1 MKSRPLPT
9 IFAAMLIAISSAH
22 CADPLEGTYER
33 PKVWPKATPPPD
45 ASPIYHDLKERV
57 PDEEEIEDDAASYY
71 GRMAHEIAESLG
83 SGDAQKREAAMVFL
97 LPELLQVEPKRVV
110 DLHGG
115 LGAGAARDT
124 LRTEVARLW
133 ANQNLPAAIA
143 WMKTLEEKERRL
155 AVYEAVDSLL
165 AFEPG
170 QAMALIREF
179 GLEKDEK
186 LRRLLASLKN

>member
-1 MKSRPLPT
+1 
-9 IFAAMLIAISSAH
+9 MLIAVGSAH

-45 ASPIYHDLKERV
+45 ASPIYHDVKEHV
-57 PDEEEIEDDAASYY
+57 PDESAIEDDAASYY
-71 GRMAHEIAESLG
+71 GRMASEFAAALKSAN
-83 SGDAQKREAAMVFL
+83 AQKREAALVFL

-110 DLHGG
+110 DLHEG
-115 LGAGAARDT
+115 LDAGATRDL

-133 ANQNLPAAIA
+133 ASQDLPAAVA
-143 WMKTLEEKERRL
+143 WMKSLEEKERRL

-170 QAMALIREF
+170 QAMNLVREF
-179 GLEKDEK
+179 GLEKDDR
-186 LRRLLASLKN
+186 LRKLLATLRN